1 MQSNKKQILLTNDD
15 GIHSPGL
22 WAAAEALSTLGY
34 VWVIAPRDQ
43 NSGLGRSHPNTS
55 DGTIQTEKLMV
66 HGKEWTT
73 YSVGGTPA
81 QSVVF
86 GIHEIMQCQ
95 PDLVVSGINYGE
107 NLGTGITISG
117 TVGAALEGSSF
128 GIPSMAVSLKMDMSL
143 NFTYS
148 REVDFN
154 PSGYFTMVFA
164 RQLIEKKMPAD
175 VDVLKVEI
183 PEGATEQTPW
193 RITRIGRNRYF
204 IPTPP
209 KRDSWSEPINLEYRT
224 SVQGE
229 VVDPKSDI
237 FAVLNDHV
245 VSVTPLS
252 LDLTSRVNLADLENL
267 LRDDK

>member
-1 MQSNKKQILLTNDD
+1 MQNNKKQILLTNDD
-15 GIHSPGL
+15 GIQSPGL
-22 WAAAEALSTLGY
+22 WAAAEALSEVGY

-81 QSVVF
+81 QAVVY
-86 GIHEIMQCQ
+86 GIHEIMKIQ

-128 GIPSMAVSLKMDMSL
+128 GIPSLAVSLKMDTSL
-143 NFTYS
+143 NFSYS
-148 REVDFN
+148 REIDFC
-154 PSGYFTMVFA
+154 PAGYFTALFA
-164 RQLIEKKMPAD
+164 RMLVEKQMPAD

-183 PEGATEQTPW
+183 PEGATIETPW
-193 RITRIGRNRYF
+193 RVTKVARNRYF
-204 IPTPP
+204 IPIPP
-209 KRDSWSEPINLEYRT
+209 KRDSWSEPSAIDYTPNIA
-224 SVQGE
+224 GE
-229 VVDPKSDI
+229 TIDPSSDI
-237 FAVLNDHV
+237 QAVLIDHV

-252 LDLTSRVNLADLENL
+252 LDMTSRVDLPQLENL
-267 LRDDK
+267 LRK